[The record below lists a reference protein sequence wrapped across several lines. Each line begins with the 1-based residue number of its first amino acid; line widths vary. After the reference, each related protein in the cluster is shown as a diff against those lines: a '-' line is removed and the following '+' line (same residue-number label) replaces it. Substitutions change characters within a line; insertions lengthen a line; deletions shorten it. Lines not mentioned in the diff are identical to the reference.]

1 MSCVTIYSLH
11 PTIQGP
17 LGNLKN
23 PDMQGLFW
31 FFLKSDALGIGAAV
45 IHHMYASGVKAHAE
59 INQIC
64 NKCRLFFFPR
74 KTNDG
79 SASLGL

>member
-17 LGNLKN
+17 FGNMKN

-31 FFLKSDALGIGAAV
+31 FFLSSDASGIGAAI
-45 IHHMYASGVKAHAE
+45 IHRMHASGVKAHAE
-59 INQIC
+59 SNQIR
-64 NKCRLFFFPR
+64 NKRWLFFP
-74 KTNDG
+74 KKN
-79 SASLGL
+79 

>member
-23 PDMQGLFW
+23 QDMQGLFW
-31 FFLKSDALGIGAAV
+31 FFLSSDASGIEAAI
-45 IHHMYASGVKAHAE
+45 IHHMHASGVKAHTE
-59 INQIC
+59 SN
-64 NKCRLFFFPR
+64 
-74 KTNDG
+74 
-79 SASLGL
+79 